1 MVPSSSGHLIS
12 GTLGDRTREDTNSD
26 PENSMGKKA
35 KRPLIALLLLGS
47 KDNGALFPRQ
57 WMRTRSPLFPFLVA
71 VLPRAPM
78 DGSGDSKHLL
88 SCVGLAFRQR
98 AWSPFFTTCVAPT
111 SWLIMG
117 TCHIVPFNLN
127 IEREGSN
134 MSIDLTSCEIKPE
147 GHYVLIKH
155 NYS

>member
-1 MVPSSSGHLIS
+1 MAWPTAKTKRRGGRGKQSLFSCPGSLMSRLSVHAVFQQSGVFPLVFPQLGAHGTSSSGCLIS

-57 WMRTRSPLFPFLVA
+57 WMRTCSPLFPFLVA

-98 AWSPFFTTCVAPT
+98 A
-111 SWLIMG
+111 
-117 TCHIVPFNLN
+117 
-127 IEREGSN
+127 
-134 MSIDLTSCEIKPE
+134 
-147 GHYVLIKH
+147 
-155 NYS
+155 